1 MTVNQVR
8 LAVVLLFLA
17 LASEFA
23 AAQNKLDGSWSAAL
37 AVGGQRCG
45 ISLIMQQGQRYS
57 EMLRCGSLMTRQSG
71 TYVFSNGTLV
81 RNVTDWDPKQRYVLD
96 NGYSGHWEPN
106 AKPPGG
112 SYRVNFVSPNV
123 MTWHDVN
130 LGGNVTFRRVQ

>member
-1 MTVNQVR
+1 MNRVR
-8 LAVVLLFLA
+8 LTVVVLLLA
-17 LASEFA
+17 LASQLA
-23 AAQNKLDGSWSAAL
+23 TAQNKLDGSWSAAL
-37 AVGGQRCG
+37 VVGGQRCG

-71 TYVFSNGTLV
+71 TYVFSNGLLI

-112 SYRVNFVSPNV
+112 SYRVNFVSPNS

-130 LGGNVTFRRVQ
+130 FGGNITFRRVQ